1 MVTKNCRL
9 EEFAK
14 RVEGK
19 KLICFG
25 AGVAGQLF
33 TSRLEGGVLG
43 QICLFLDNDQ
53 CKWGDTIQIKEH
65 RYPVHSPAVL
75 KHLDLENT
83 VMLITSR
90 FWDQIHAQLEQHPR
104 LRAMECYVYLLMK
117 AEGSSKGCEI
127 PMGPQQIPK
136 KIHYCWFG
144 GAQLSENEIRCM
156 ESWKRFCPDY
166 EIIRWDESNYDCRK
180 TRYLK
185 EVYDYGHYSAVSSY
199 ARFEILNEIGGLY
212 FDTDVEI
219 VRNIDELLRLPAF
232 MGFEVTDAI
241 NTGHGFGTAS
251 GNAVYQEIVDYYD
264 SISHFNEKGEF
275 HYTCC
280 PVITSRILER
290 HGLVPDGKIQ
300 QIGQITVFSNE
311 YFDPVMQMPVEH
323 TYSVHRY
330 SSLWSLKGMNMA
342 KVWAD
347 QRGYWKQLKCKGMIE

>member
-219 VRNIDELLRLPAF
+219 VRNIDK
-232 MGFEVTDAI
+232 
-241 NTGHGFGTAS
+241 AS
-251 GNAVYQEIVDYYD
+251 GIYG
-264 SISHFNEKGEF
+264 F
-275 HYTCC
+275 
-280 PVITSRILER
+280 
-290 HGLVPDGKIQ
+290 
-300 QIGQITVFSNE
+300 
-311 YFDPVMQMPVEH
+311 
-323 TYSVHRY
+323 
-330 SSLWSLKGMNMA
+330 
-342 KVWAD
+342 
-347 QRGYWKQLKCKGMIE
+347 